1 MSFLLLTPQHPS
13 AGAEKGRL
21 SGEMKEEM
29 LFHCATSGN
38 YMGRRNGGQT
48 EGTQLSAS
56 AEKTSLC
63 STEAAIRIHDS
74 AFKLLVDS

>member
-1 MSFLLLTPQHPS
+1 
-13 AGAEKGRL
+13 
-21 SGEMKEEM
+21 
-29 LFHCATSGN
+29 
-38 YMGRRNGGQT
+38 MGRRNGGQT